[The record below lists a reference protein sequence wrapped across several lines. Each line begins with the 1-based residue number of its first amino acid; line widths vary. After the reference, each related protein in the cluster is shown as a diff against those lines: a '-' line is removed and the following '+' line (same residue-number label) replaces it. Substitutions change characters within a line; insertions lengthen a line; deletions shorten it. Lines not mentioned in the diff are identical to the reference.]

1 MNCRNIQKW
10 LSAYIDGELSTERKK
25 TIQIHLQECETC
37 QEILKTMNQAWDL
50 LDELPAPESVPYFY
64 TRLKARMEAEKQ
76 EKGQK
81 WIERILIPTS
91 AVVATVLGIIVGSI
105 VGSNGNQQ
113 VEATGLDE
121 EFIASYLDSF
131 EDFPGVS
138 LGEVY
143 LDLSSQE

>member
-1 MNCRNIQKW
+1 M
-10 LSAYIDGELSTERKK
+10 DGELSTERKK

-37 QEILKTMNQAWDL
+37 QETLKTMNQAWCL

-64 TRLKARMEAEKQ
+64 TRLKARMEAEKP

-91 AVVATVLGIIVGSI
+91 AVVAIILGIFMGSI

-113 VEATGLDE
+113 AEAAVVDE

-131 EDFPGVS
+131 EDLPSIS
-138 LGEVY
+138 LGEDY
-143 LDLSSQE
+143 LDLSSQER